1 MSSEFTSFEEVISL
15 LKKTNHPCLCY
26 CRTDYIAQ
34 CHPTPP
40 KQLKRIMKARR
51 GNMRSSMRIGNP
63 HGYLHSRRNKKE
75 PNHEYCKHLAGDKED
90 FDPWGVIAERAENI
104 VQIRTQ
110 KYKQWLSNDPDK
122 GTYSGSKEQ
131 FINSRILLKME
142 ALTPDE
148 SNDSEETRI
157 ALQQQFVADP
167 IRKHC
172 IEMYDDFVATFSKGK
187 FKATR
192 SHQKKKEKYDTSAET
207 KRLMKM
213 YSKSDI
219 LFILSQIDLEFEHQ
233 LGYDYDYVNQILNRG
248 VLGDLTAF
256 LGDLTAFFL

>member
-1 MSSEFTSFEEVISL
+1 MSSEFTSFEEVISF
-15 LKKTNHPCLCY
+15 KKTNHSCLCY
-26 CRTDYIAQ
+26 CRTDYVAQ

-51 GNMRSSMRIGNP
+51 GNMRSAMRIGNP

-131 FINSRILLKME
+131 FINNRILLKME

-248 VLGDLTAF
+248 ILGDLTAF
-256 LGDLTAFFL
+256 LGDLTAFFF